1 MPEVRREDR
10 TVKSLKGS
18 YRITPR
24 PNLVNILAALLLGPM
39 LATGVGWADE
49 GAAPDTWT
57 DQRVET
63 AFHDVLAHGDL
74 SDIGFLVKTFELK
87 LEVLKWEQPSPGERD
102 SFETHAVASA
112 VPSYIHP
119 YNINYRLYRKTKD
132 GATRID
138 FSFGLKSCPDLS
150 LWGIDWNQQVQKSE
164 GMAMDAVVAF
174 WGESIRWQQDAEG
187 IVLERSTDSNGSCL
201 FTLTQNKRAALS
213 VPKPPATPVGP
224 GTELLEQMIDLVVA
238 ADLREYLATA
248 HILHT
253 EMSTYGEIRGHRF
266 YKGGAIPESLI
277 PGTNSRYFRYDANDT
292 GWIDMSIL
300 GVYSPPKRGPR
311 TVSLWIPFDT
321 ATNCISPES
330 LEAQMRQR
338 HIRFRKEVGQD
349 HTTAYLKTFQRGN
362 DFWIGYDLQGS
373 CIETFRL
380 EQVTDVAHSWR

>member
-1 MPEVRREDR
+1 
-10 TVKSLKGS
+10 VKSLKGF

-24 PNLVNILAALLLGPM
+24 HDLVNILAAFLFAPI

-49 GAAPDTWT
+49 AAAPDTWT

-63 AFHDVLAHGDL
+63 AFHDVLAYEDL
-74 SDIGFLVKTFELK
+74 SDIGFLVKTLGLK
-87 LEVLKWEQPSPGERD
+87 LEVLKWEQPPVGERD

-132 GATRID
+132 GATQID
-138 FSFGLKSCPDLS
+138 FRLWVKSCPDLTP
-150 LWGIDWNQQVQKSE
+150 WGIDWNQQVHKSE
-164 GMAMDAVVAF
+164 GMAMDAVLAF
-174 WGESIRWQQDAEG
+174 SSESIHWQQDAEG

-213 VPKPPATPVGP
+213 VPEPPTTTPSP
-224 GTELLEQMIDLVVA
+224 DTELLEQMIDLVVA
-238 ADLREYLATA
+238 ADLREFLATA

-266 YKGGAIPESLI
+266 YKGGAMPENLI

-300 GVYSPPKRGPR
+300 GVYSPPKRGLR
-311 TVSLWIPFDT
+311 TVSLWIPIDT
-321 ATNCISPES
+321 AANCISPES

-338 HIRFRKEVGQD
+338 HIRFRKETGQD
-349 HTTAYLKTFQRGN
+349 HTTLYLRTSKRG
-362 DFWIGYDLQGS
+362 
-373 CIETFRL
+373 
-380 EQVTDVAHSWR
+380 